1 MKRIISVLMLC
12 LITLSVHAQHTNA
25 NIAALTHMLDSL
37 QQEPFA
43 FERQLNFFSIN
54 NTTLNCVYH
63 IDGMQFDKMVSDLT
77 SDYTA
82 EQFTNI
88 YDTERSKTLANLL
101 NDNILGDSAFI
112 YLLKGIDAVAFNKFF
127 EQHPQA
133 KNEFREQQ
141 LTIKCS
147 VLDNIRN
154 DTLCTYDITPTNLAE
169 VNRVKTDYKAF
180 DAEVLYMR
188 CYSTLK
194 TVLFIDKIMPVRI
207 DDETISEQVIAQD
220 KTITCYYQISD
231 ESFQIEGLKE
241 YLQNNA
247 QAYTANK
254 ATWFLKYIGYRMR
267 YVYRNANKTKS
278 FSFYV
283 F

>member
-1 MKRIISVLMLC
+1 
-12 LITLSVHAQHTNA
+12 
-25 NIAALTHMLDSL
+25 
-37 QQEPFA
+37 
-43 FERQLNFFSIN
+43 
-54 NTTLNCVYH
+54 
-63 IDGMQFDKMVSDLT
+63 
-77 SDYTA
+77 
-82 EQFTNI
+82 
-88 YDTERSKTLANLL
+88 
-101 NDNILGDSAFI
+101 
-112 YLLKGIDAVAFNKFF
+112 
-127 EQHPQA
+127 
-133 KNEFREQQ
+133 
-141 LTIKCS
+141 
-147 VLDNIRN
+147 
-154 DTLCTYDITPTNLAE
+154 
-169 VNRVKTDYKAF
+169 
-180 DAEVLYMR
+180 MR

-241 YLQNNA
+241 NLQNNA
-247 QAYTANK
+247 QAYTVNK